1 MEAASI
7 APSAGAT
14 PLQTSL
20 EAKISSDRY
29 QANLVKTVSGH
40 DISVSFLQKGSFANP
55 LFVAERFDLDLR
67 VPNSKHFGIGDIR
80 ANVGSRRVLEVFDS
94 STRQT
99 RSMTMKDWQRYFE
112 TADRSNAPCSVT
124 RGLEFS
130 STKLETQVGSPR
142 IVREVDW
149 IDHAWPPHFKSL
161 QFEPTNS
168 LDDMMYPKVQKFCFM
183 SQQSA
188 FLDFQIDCGGASS
201 W

>member
-1 MEAASI
+1 MEAAST

-14 PLQTSL
+14 TLQTSL

-94 STRQT
+94 STRQDLT
-99 RSMTMKDWQRYFE
+99 LQLLA
-112 TADRSNAPCSVT
+112 ADGTTV
-124 RGLEFS
+124 L
-130 STKLETQVGSPR
+130 
-142 IVREVDW
+142 
-149 IDHAWPPHFKSL
+149 
-161 QFEPTNS
+161 
-168 LDDMMYPKVQKFCFM
+168 
-183 SQQSA
+183 
-188 FLDFQIDCGGASS
+188 ASGPVE
-201 W
+201 